1 MERIEI
7 IRMTE
12 IPDNAMNLALTNLYE
27 TRWSKYQTIV
37 KLFNGVLS
45 LANIYL
51 LSTTSEYCDAKV
63 RVMILGKETQ
73 GWGGEFA
80 EKNPSILE
88 LQQLYT
94 LYTYEEKGNGAAFQR
109 FVNWVPT
116 IMEGVSVI
124 PNNIVKIGKASK
136 NGHYAD
142 VANVCNAELPLLKEE
157 IMITK
162 PHLVV
167 VPSSNIE
174 VYNECMAAQL
184 GNCEERL
191 LDEQVSLRYYESFPD
206 IPFIVCPHPQGKSI
220 EVLDKIKK
228 IISEYVFAAS
238 EQ

>member
-1 MERIEI
+1 MERIDI

-27 TRWSKYQTIV
+27 KKWSKYQTIV
-37 KLFNGVLS
+37 RMFNGVLP

-51 LSTTSEYCDAKV
+51 LTSTSEYCNEAIV

-80 EKNPSILE
+80 EMNPSIHE

-94 LYTYEEKGNGAAFQR
+94 LYTYEEKGNGAAFQK

-142 VANVCNAELPLLKEE
+142 VANICNVELPLLKEE
-157 IMITK
+157 IMITM

-167 VPSSNIE
+167 VPSSNIG
-174 VYNECMAAQL
+174 VYNECLATQL
-184 GNCEERL
+184 GNYKELL
-191 LDEQVSLRYYESFPD
+191 LDEHVYLRYYDSFPD
-206 IPFIVCPHPQGKSI
+206 LPFIICPHPQGKTI
-220 EVLDKIKK
+220 EELDKIKK
-228 IISEYVFAAS
+228 IISDYVFAVC
-238 EQ
+238 